1 MQRPAPSLPSSIP
14 KTSRTS
20 ETSRTTGI
28 SRRRMVAA
36 GTALA
41 AGLAVTAAAPASAA
55 SPAAKSPRRV
65 PGDDQPPVRLVLPRP
80 SGPHRLG
87 TVALHFSDRSRRDP
101 WVAARP
107 VRELMVQLWYPA
119 RAAVGLPRAPWMTRQ
134 AAEVFQQTGYLLP
147 QYATLPDT
155 HARTGAA
162 ADPRGGRRPVILYSH
177 GHGQHRSSSMA
188 LVEELASHGY
198 IVVTIDHTYDAGQVE
213 FPGGRVEKYA
223 MPPLTDEDDDPTI
236 LKAVDVRVADTRF
249 VLEELSRR
257 VRGRRDPLPHGLGD
271 VLDLSRTAMF
281 GHSLGGATAASAM
294 AAGVPIAAG
303 ANLDGSLFGPVVAE
317 GLRKPFLLMS
327 EDADNNPSWSE
338 IWPRLRGWRRRLR
351 LTGTRHFSY
360 TDYETF
366 LPQVADRLGA
376 TDEQLAEVVGPLDGM
391 RAIEIQRRFLLAFF
405 DLHLRGRRAPI
416 LDGPSPRYPEVRF
429 TGGAG

>member
-1 MQRPAPSLPSSIP
+1 
-14 KTSRTS
+14 
-20 ETSRTTGI
+20 
-28 SRRRMVAA
+28 MVTA

-41 AGLAVTAAAPASAA
+41 AGLTLTASPGTPAVAAP
-55 SPAAKSPRRV
+55 PRRT
-65 PGDDQPPVRLVLPRP
+65 PGDGRSPVQLVLPPP
-80 SGPHRLG
+80 SGPHALG
-87 TVALHFSDRSRRDP
+87 TVALYLSDRSRRDP

-119 RAAVGLPRAPWMTRQ
+119 RAAAGLPRAPWMTGQ

-147 QYATLPDT
+147 AYATLPET
-155 HARTGAA
+155 HARSGPA
-162 ADPRGGRRPVILYSH
+162 ADTRGGRRPVILYSH
-177 GHGQHRSSSMA
+177 GHGQHRSSSTA

-213 FPGGRVEKYA
+213 FPSGRVEKYA
-223 MPPLTDEDDDPTI
+223 MPPLTAEDDDPVV

-257 VRGRRDPLPHGLGD
+257 VRDRRHPLPHGLGD
-271 VLDLSRTAMF
+271 ILDLSRTAMF

-294 AAGVPIAAG
+294 AAGAPITAG
-303 ANLDGSLFGPVVAE
+303 VNLDGSLFGPVVTK
-317 GLRKPFLLMS
+317 GLRRPFLLMS
-327 EDADNNPSWSE
+327 EDADNKPSWPE
-338 IWPRLRGWRRRLR
+338 IWPRLRGWRRHLR

-366 LPQVADRLGA
+366 MPQVAARLGA
-376 TDEQLAEVVGPLDGM
+376 TDEQLAEFIGPLDGT
-391 RAIEIQRRFLLAFF
+391 RSIYIQRRFLLAYF

-416 LDGPSPRYPEVRF
+416 LEGPSPRYPEVRF
-429 TGGAG
+429 IGGAR

>member
-1 MQRPAPSLPSSIP
+1 M
-14 KTSRTS
+14 
-20 ETSRTTGI
+20 
-28 SRRRMVAA
+28 
-36 GTALA
+36 
-41 AGLAVTAAAPASAA
+41 
-55 SPAAKSPRRV
+55 
-65 PGDDQPPVRLVLPRP
+65 
-80 SGPHRLG
+80 
-87 TVALHFSDRSRRDP
+87 ALHLSDGSRRDP

-119 RAAVGLPRAPWMTRQ
+119 RAAADLPRAPWMTGQ

-147 QYATLPDT
+147 EYATLPDT
-155 HARTGAA
+155 HARSGPA
-162 ADPRGGRRPVILYSH
+162 ADTRGGRRPMILYSH
-177 GHGQHRSSSMA
+177 GHGQHRSSSTA

-213 FPGGRVEKYA
+213 FPGGRIERYA
-223 MPPLTDEDDDPTI
+223 MPPLTAEDDDPVV

-257 VRGRRDPLPHGLGD
+257 VRDRRHPLPHGLGD
-271 VLDLSRTAMF
+271 ILDLSRTAMF

-294 AAGVPIAAG
+294 AAGSPIAAA
-303 ANLDGSLFGPVVAE
+303 ANLDGSLFGPVVTK

-327 EDADNNPSWSE
+327 EDADNKPSWPE
-338 IWPRLRGWRRRLR
+338 IWPRLRGWRRHLR

-366 LPQVADRLGA
+366 MPQVAARLGA
-376 TDEQLAEVVGPLDGM
+376 TDEQLAEFIGPLDGT
-391 RAIEIQRRFLLAFF
+391 RSIDIQRRFLLAYF

-416 LDGPSPRYPEVRF
+416 LKGPSPRYPEVRF
-429 TGGAG
+429 IGVAG